1 MPTIE
6 FLIVLVISWYFGI
19 FESMHAVLA
28 LITIVFISWWASIF
42 VTPIVLGIILAIFEL
57 SNDKKDKE

>member
-28 LITIVFISWWASIF
+28 LITIVFISWWVSIF